1 MSLFSEADSRIV
13 RLFKVLP
20 RETNQC
26 ALYSQLSYDLTL
38 CKGLKAMMP
47 YVSLQIVKCRKA
59 REDSKKVKSALLS
72 RFLPFRKA
80 EKGKLMFQFYLK
92 ILLFPT
98 NSDWVKIYP
107 WNLWKSSCIRELLL
121 VILHVKLSKSASKAL
136 IKKNSEVPWAGFNLL
151 WVIAS
156 WTGI

>member
-1 MSLFSEADSRIV
+1 MIWPYV
-13 RLFKVLP
+13 KVWKLWC
-20 RETNQC
+20 R
-26 ALYSQLSYDLTL
+26 A
-38 CKGLKAMMP
+38 P

-59 REDSKKVKSALLS
+59 REDSRKVKSALLS

-98 NSDWVKIYP
+98 NSGWVKIYP
-107 WNLWKSSCIRELLL
+107 WNLWKSSCIRGLLL
-121 VILHVKLSKSASKAL
+121 VILHVKLWKSASKAL

-151 WVIAS
+151 RVLRVERTAQKLSEKNLSICKIAFHLY
-156 WTGI
+156 TDYA